1 MQIELAVIGAL
12 FGFLISYFSFMRSR
26 DKEVKKEATDTA
38 VTNTKL
44 DHIGSGVNSIQVDM
58 KVSDRRITE
67 ISEQLIRTDESAKSA
82 HKRIDKIN
90 KECER

>member
-1 MQIELAVIGAL
+1 MIEYGAIGVVV
-12 FGFLISYFSFMRSR
+12 GFLISFWGFVRSR
-26 DKEVKKEATDTA
+26 DKEVKKEATETA

-67 ISEQLIRTDESAKSA
+67 LSEQIIRTDESAKSA

-90 KECER
+90 KECVK